1 MAHESRMTDEIRQC
15 IQDCLDCHRICT
27 ETVNHCLTMGGKHA
41 EARHIRT
48 MLDCAEICG
57 TAAGFMLR
65 GSDYHARTCGVCAEL
80 CTACADSCQEIGPHD
95 QTMQQCAETC
105 RRCAAS
111 CRSMAGLAA

>member
-1 MAHESRMTDEIRQC
+1 MAHESRMTDEIRRC

-80 CTACADSCQEIGPHD
+80 CAACADSCQEIGPHD